1 MTNAG
6 TPTVVRELAPA
17 DARAFQS
24 LRLHGLRECPTAFA
38 SSYEEE
44 CDLASS
50 VVADRLGPRDGRATF
65 GAFRDEELVGLV
77 GIVREEPRKLAH
89 KAFVWGMYVAPAN
102 RRQGVGRLLVAK
114 ALSFAQSGLR
124 VRQVSLGV
132 NAGNVA
138 AIALYESMGFKAY
151 GREPCFMLVD
161 GVPQDEVQMVCVL
174 QPAR

>member
-1 MTNAG
+1 M
-6 TPTVVRELAPA
+6 PTVVRALAPP

-44 CDLASS
+44 CDLALS

-65 GAFRDEELVGLV
+65 GAFRGEELVGLV
-77 GIVREEPRKLAH
+77 GIVREEHRKLAH
-89 KAFVWGMYVAPAN
+89 KAFIWGMYVARES
-102 RRQGVGRLLVAK
+102 RRRGVGRQLVTK
-114 ALSFAQSGLR
+114 ALAFAQSGLH

-132 NAGNVA
+132 NAANTA
-138 AIALYESMGFKAY
+138 ALALYERMGFKPY

-161 GVPQDEVQMVCVL
+161 GIAQDEVQMVCVL
-174 QPAR
+174 QPAP